1 MVKLIEKGTCIL
13 IYDIEDAFGRQLSEM
28 EIVLGEDI
36 LKSDDDYDDYNGDM
50 VVTERDVEDAIID
63 YMRFRYPEVHDYM
76 FAIDEE

>member
-1 MVKLIEKGTCIL
+1 MVKLIEKGTGIL

-36 LKSDDDYDDYNGDM
+36 LKSDDDYDDYNGDL

-63 YMRFRYPEVHDYM
+63 YMRFGYPEVHDYM

>member
-1 MVKLIEKGTCIL
+1 MVKLIEKGTGIL

-36 LKSDDDYDDYNGDM
+36 LKSDDDYDDYNGDL

-63 YMRFRYPEVHDYM
+63 YMRFSHPEVHDYM
-76 FAIDEE
+76 FAIDE

>member
-1 MVKLIEKGTCIL
+1 MVKLIEKGTGIL

-63 YMRFRYPEVHDYM
+63 YMRFSHPEVHDYM
-76 FAIDEE
+76 FAIDE

>member
-1 MVKLIEKGTCIL
+1 MVKLIEKGTGIL

-36 LKSDDDYDDYNGDM
+36 LKSDDDYDDYNGDL

-63 YMRFRYPEVHDYM
+63 YMRFRHPEVHDYM
-76 FAIDEE
+76 FAIDGE

>member
-1 MVKLIEKGTCIL
+1 MVKLIEKGTGIL

-36 LKSDDDYDDYNGDM
+36 LKSDDNYMNINGDM
-50 VVTERDVEDAIID
+50 FVTERDVEDAIID

-76 FAIDEE
+76 FAID